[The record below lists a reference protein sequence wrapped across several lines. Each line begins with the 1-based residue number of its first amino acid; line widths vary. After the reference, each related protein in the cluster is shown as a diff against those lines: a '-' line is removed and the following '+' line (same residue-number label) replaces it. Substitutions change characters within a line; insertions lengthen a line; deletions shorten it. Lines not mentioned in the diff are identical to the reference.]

1 MAAPHLEE
9 GAAERGSSR
18 TRQPRK
24 AEWGPWEATQ
34 GVELSTWKCLDGER
48 LQRWC
53 FFLALPG
60 QGRPLMQRLDSIRVA
75 QNLAACRLHFAHGHV
90 SFSLCKIFSEILGPI
105 FASQVISHKNYL
117 QNKEG
122 LEAERLYPPEARVLA
137 DRSYRASLAWVV
149 CARFPLSQL
158 ATCTTYAPCSCTHL
172 SL

>member
-1 MAAPHLEE
+1 MREE
-9 GAAERGSSR
+9 LCPADGGTSPRRGSSR

-48 LQRWC
+48 LQWWR
-53 FFLALPG
+53 FFQALPG
-60 QGRPLMQRLDSIRVA
+60 QGRLLMQRLDSIRVA

-90 SFSLCKIFSEILGPI
+90 SFSLCKIVSEILGPI

-122 LEAERLYPPEARVLA
+122 LAAERLYLPEARVLA
-137 DRSYRASLAWVV
+137 DLTGPPWPGLSVPGSH
-149 CARFPLSQL
+149 FPSWPPALP
-158 ATCTTYAPCSCTHL
+158 TPPAPAHT
-172 SL
+172 